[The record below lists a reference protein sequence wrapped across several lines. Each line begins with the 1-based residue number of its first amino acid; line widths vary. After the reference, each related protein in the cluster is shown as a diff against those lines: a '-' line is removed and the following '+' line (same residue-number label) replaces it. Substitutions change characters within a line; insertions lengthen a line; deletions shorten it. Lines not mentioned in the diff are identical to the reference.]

1 MPLTMS
7 QVGEILEI
15 RNVSG
20 KVEIKRHLE
29 EMGFVKGTK
38 ITVVS
43 ENAGNLIVNL
53 KGSRVAIGKDLA
65 MKIAV

>member
-29 EMGFVKGTK
+29 EMGFVKGAK

>member
-7 QVGEILEI
+7 QVGEVLEI

-20 KVEIKRHLE
+20 RVEIKRHLE
-29 EMGFVKGTK
+29 EMGFVKGAE
-38 ITVVS
+38 ITVLS
-43 ENAGNLIVNL
+43 ENSGNLIVNL
-53 KGSRVAIGKDLA
+53 KGSRVAIGRDLA